1 MQALHFADK
10 FPLDYF
16 PILANLFL
24 ILANYLSIFHCHLC
38 QRHIGNW
45 SIGIRNREIVAYRR
59 ANKCPNFESNK
70 VTSALMQLLVSCIF
84 YITLGLCLCFMWMCV
99 GLVGWLCLSLCVC
112 GCVFVFLF
120 VFHVDVCR
128 AGLAGWLWDKWK
140 EVVGRALNTTVND
153 GSARP
158 DKWLDESS
166 ASLWRHSPAHTKEK
180 PSFLFF
186 LQIFRLFSCFC
197 RGIRLSLVSI
207 KIVMKLLNYHNNR
220 DYD

>member
-1 MQALHFADK
+1 MRALHFADK

-70 VTSALMQLLVSCIF
+70 VTSALMQLLV
-84 YITLGLCLCFMWMCV
+84 
-99 GLVGWLCLSLCVC
+99 
-112 GCVFVFLF
+112 FVHILRNAWFLF

-128 AGLAGWLWDKWK
+128 TGWL
-140 EVVGRALNTTVND
+140 VVFV
-153 GSARP
+153 
-158 DKWLDESS
+158 WLVG
-166 ASLWRHSPAHTKEK
+166 W
-180 PSFLFF
+180 
-186 LQIFRLFSCFC
+186 
-197 RGIRLSLVSI
+197 LV
-207 KIVMKLLNYHNNR
+207 VFVF
-220 DYD
+220 

>member
-1 MQALHFADK
+1 MRALHFADK

-70 VTSALMQLLVSCIF
+70 VTSALMQLLVFVSCIF
-84 YITLGLCLCFMWMCV
+84 CVTLGLCLCFMWMCV

-128 AGLAGWLWDKWK
+128 AGLAGWLWDK
-140 EVVGRALNTTVND
+140 
-153 GSARP
+153 
-158 DKWLDESS
+158 
-166 ASLWRHSPAHTKEK
+166 
-180 PSFLFF
+180 
-186 LQIFRLFSCFC
+186 
-197 RGIRLSLVSI
+197 
-207 KIVMKLLNYHNNR
+207 
-220 DYD
+220 